1 MRILK
6 IVLENEQRHYYAS
19 IILED
24 VTVNVIGIDVSRGKS
39 HATLI
44 TTDFEKQ
51 DFNFSRSRYSIGSAQ
66 TVEVEMI
73 KGMLRNQNKINNYL
87 VDYYC
92 KLKGPPYS
100 RKDLVAQIACVNH
113 LNRTIMY
120 FVHTNQSYDYQQ
132 AVRQ

>member
-6 IVLENEQRHYYAS
+6 IVLENEQRHYSAS

-51 DFNFSRSRYSIGSAQ
+51 DFNFSRSRYSISFAR
-66 TVEVEMI
+66 TVEIEMI
-73 KGMLRNQNKINNYL
+73 KSMLRNQGRINNHL
-87 VDYYC
+87 IDYYC
-92 KLKGPPYS
+92 KFKRATLFQKGFGS
-100 RKDLVAQIACVNH
+100 SNSLC
-113 LNRTIMY
+113 
-120 FVHTNQSYDYQQ
+120 
-132 AVRQ
+132 

>member
-1 MRILK
+1 M
-6 IVLENEQRHYYAS
+6 
-19 IILED
+19 
-24 VTVNVIGIDVSRGKS
+24 NVIGIDVSRGKS

-73 KGMLRNQNKINNYL
+73 KGMLRNQGRINNYL

-92 KLKGPPYS
+92 KLKEPPYS
-100 RKDLVAQIACVNH
+100 KKRIW
-113 LNRTIMY
+113 
-120 FVHTNQSYDYQQ
+120 
-132 AVRQ
+132 

>member
-6 IVLENEQRHYYAS
+6 IVLENEQRHYSAS

-73 KGMLRNQNKINNYL
+73 KGMLRNQGRINNYL
-87 VDYYC
+87 VDYYS
-92 KLKGPPYS
+92 KLKEPPYS
-100 RKDLVAQIACVNH
+100 KKDLVAQIACVNH

-120 FVHTNQSYDYQQ
+120 LVHTNQSYDYQQ